1 MEEINISEYYRCIDN
16 YDIEAINISLKE
28 LPKLNFERLE
38 YINSLLLYTYY
49 GHINELDCYPI
60 YLLNGLSNRESPSYI
75 YKNINVYTMAVISNN
90 LKTIKYLHS
99 RNVIYDFMLAQYN
112 YKNVY
117 YLAIRL
123 GYLKLIKY
131 YDSNNIIFY
140 RGKNC
145 VSYLSE
151 SAFSGSLKMIKYFE
165 LKAKD
170 SPDFELQIINCYINA
185 TAGNKAKNRILKY
198 LETKYPLYITDD
210 IIYRGKYNAIDY
222 ERFEKIKYLNRN
234 NKYLD
239 YWAQYYMFNYAYN
252 ELYDCNKSKAIHI
265 IKYIFSHINE
275 LIIEKDEYTKI
286 YNTENSKPIFKQVRN
301 YYIRYSSKYML
312 SYI

>member
-1 MEEINISEYYRCIDN
+1 MEEINISEYYRCIDK
-16 YDIEAINISLKE
+16 YDIELINISLKE

-140 RGKNC
+140 RGKKC
-145 VSYLSE
+145 LSYLSE

-170 SPDFELQIINCYINA
+170 APDFELQIINCYINA
-185 TAGNKAKNRILKY
+185 AAGNKAKIRIFKY

-210 IIYRGKYNAIDY
+210 IIYRGKRSVFYNS
-222 ERFEKIKYLNRN
+222 EFKKIKYLNRN
-234 NKYLD
+234 CKYLNNSD
-239 YWAQYYMFNYAYN
+239 QYFILRKAYT
-252 ELYDCNKSKAIHI
+252 EIYKDNKSKAIHI

-286 YNTENSKPIFKQVRN
+286 YNKEYFKPIFNQFRN
-301 YYIRYSSKYML
+301 YYIRYSSKYSL